1 MSGRFIEQ
9 RLLVLVILLFSPQ
22 VMFWENE
29 IYSTNLWGESEVSGV
44 LNLRENKLSKNDYFR
59 SMSAKAVMLKIES
72 SKCIT
77 TVHHWSSVN
86 HSFQLNF
93 AWNLQIRILL
103 DVLYETI
110 KYFRFIQFDKKDCN
124 WFLYFEVIKT
134 TIFWS
139 ISYILRYFSSK
150 KYFHDKKLTSYL
162 EVTELLVYS
171 SLEQLVF
178 ERNIRKRRII

>member
-22 VMFWENE
+22 VMFWEKE
-29 IYSTNLWGESEVSGV
+29 IYSTNLWWESEVSGV
-44 LNLRENKLSKNDYFR
+44 LNLRENKLNKNDYFR

-86 HSFQLNF
+86 HWFELNF

-103 DVLYETI
+103 DTFYETI
-110 KYFRFIQFDKKDCN
+110 KYFRLIRLLRKFIKLLHWLLLRDYGNNYYLINCLHLAGF
-124 WFLYFEVIKT
+124 F
-134 TIFWS
+134 
-139 ISYILRYFSSK
+139 ISK
-150 KYFHDKKLTSYL
+150 
-162 EVTELLVYS
+162 
-171 SLEQLVF
+171 VF
-178 ERNIRKRRII
+178 PR

>member
-44 LNLRENKLSKNDYFR
+44 LNLRENKLNKNDYFR

-86 HSFQLNF
+86 HWFELNF

-103 DVLYETI
+103 DTLYETI
-110 KYFRFIQFDKKDCN
+110 KYFRFIQFEKKTLQLIFITNAYLVKTIIASQLISNSLQITDG
-124 WFLYFEVIKT
+124 IKK
-134 TIFWS
+134 S
-139 ISYILRYFSSK
+139 A
-150 KYFHDKKLTSYL
+150 
-162 EVTELLVYS
+162 
-171 SLEQLVF
+171 
-178 ERNIRKRRII
+178 

>member
-44 LNLRENKLSKNDYFR
+44 LNLRENKLNKNDYFR

-86 HSFQLNF
+86 HWFELNF

-103 DVLYETI
+103 DTLYETI
-110 KYFRFIQFDKKDCN
+110 KYFRFIQFEKKTLQLI
-124 WFLYFEVIKT
+124 FIT
-134 TIFWS
+134 TS
-139 ISYILRYFSSK
+139 
-150 KYFHDKKLTSYL
+150 
-162 EVTELLVYS
+162 
-171 SLEQLVF
+171 
-178 ERNIRKRRII
+178 

>member
-44 LNLRENKLSKNDYFR
+44 LNLRENKLNKNDYFR

-86 HSFQLNF
+86 HWFELNF

-103 DVLYETI
+103 DTLYETI
-110 KYFRFIQFDKKDCN
+110 KYFRFIQFEKKTLQLIFITNAYEILVKTIIASQLISNSLQITDG
-124 WFLYFEVIKT
+124 IKK
-134 TIFWS
+134 S
-139 ISYILRYFSSK
+139 A
-150 KYFHDKKLTSYL
+150 
-162 EVTELLVYS
+162 
-171 SLEQLVF
+171 
-178 ERNIRKRRII
+178 

>member
-22 VMFWENE
+22 VMFWEKE
-29 IYSTNLWGESEVSGV
+29 IYSTNLWWESEVSGV
-44 LNLRENKLSKNDYFR
+44 LNLRENKLNKNDYFR

-86 HSFQLNF
+86 HSFHLNF

-124 WFLYFEVIKT
+124 WFFEVIKT

>member
-44 LNLRENKLSKNDYFR
+44 LNLRENKLNKNDYFR

-77 TVHHWSSVN
+77 TVHHWCSVN
-86 HSFQLNF
+86 HSFELNF
-93 AWNLQIRILL
+93 AGNLQIRILL

-110 KYFRFIQFDKKDCN
+110 KYFRFIQFDDCN
-124 WFLYFEVIKT
+124 SSRLLKQ
-134 TIFWS
+134 IFFDQLLTSCGIFHLKS
-139 ISYILRYFSSK
+139 ISMIKS
-150 KYFHDKKLTSYL
+150 
-162 EVTELLVYS
+162 
-171 SLEQLVF
+171 
-178 ERNIRKRRII
+178 